1 MLISKF
7 ISGRIPTDQSRLSRL
22 SEKPILQE
30 VTYKSTIGNSALE
43 TGTLNLECCSLK
55 CNELIVV
62 LQCVTPYKMDF
73 LKGHMIG
80 QLVVIK
86 VNMSHA
92 YLKIQTWCEL
102 LNTPSDNLWLLSAIV
117 VALTSP
123 YQIVTRFLKTWKI
136 LKNFKFYFL
145 ASRRKRTIGRK
156 RNWFSRFNREFG
168 SNRYYSWICSQS

>member
-1 MLISKF
+1 MTKDTLVSCHHRNIYVTTYSFNINVITCQKVRLIPSYSMIRILMLISKF

-92 YLKIQTWCEL
+92 YLKKYKPD
-102 LNTPSDNLWLLSAIV
+102 LN
-117 VALTSP
+117 
-123 YQIVTRFLKTWKI
+123 Y
-136 LKNFKFYFL
+136 
-145 ASRRKRTIGRK
+145 
-156 RNWFSRFNREFG
+156 
-168 SNRYYSWICSQS
+168 